1 MSERI
6 ALVTGA
12 SRGIGRACAVELA
25 AAGMPV
31 VINYKENA
39 DAAKE
44 TLRLVEAAGG
54 EAICVQADVADGTSV
69 ERMFREVHDALGPV
83 TVLVNNAGIRRDGL
97 LLGMRDAAWS
107 EVVDV
112 SLRGAYAC
120 SRAALKD
127 MLRAGWGRIV
137 NLGSVAGLRGSAGQ
151 ANYAAAKAGLIGL
164 TKSLAREVAT
174 RGITA
179 NVVAPGLIETELTTS
194 LSDDQW
200 DALVS
205 TVPAGR
211 AGKPEEV
218 AALVAFL
225 CSDAAGY
232 VNGSVMV
239 IDGGM
244 AA

>member
-1 MSERI
+1 MSERV

-12 SRGIGRACAVELA
+12 SRGIGRACAIELA
-25 AAGMPV
+25 KSGVPV
-31 VINYKENA
+31 AINYNENA

-44 TLRLVEAAGG
+44 TLRLVEGHGG
-54 EAICVQADVADGTSV
+54 EGICVPADVSEGASI
-69 ERMFREVHDALGPV
+69 ERMFGEIHEALGPV

-97 LLGMRDAAWS
+97 MLSMRDPAWT

-112 SLRGAYAC
+112 SLRGAYRC
-120 SRAALKD
+120 SRLALKD

-137 NLGSVAGLRGSAGQ
+137 SIGSVAGLRGSAGQ

-164 TKSLAREVAT
+164 TKSVAREVAT

-179 NVVAPGLIETELTTS
+179 NVVAPGLVETEMTTS
-194 LSDDQW
+194 LSGDQW
-200 DALVS
+200 DALIS
-205 TVPAGR
+205 TIPAGR
-211 AGKPEEV
+211 AGTPEEV
-218 AALVAFL
+218 ASLVGFL
-225 CSDAAGY
+225 CSDAAAY